1 GYVRQVRTAAERG
14 GAVMVGVD
22 PDDDF
27 PALGGV
33 AEDVPAEED
42 RPAQKGQSPRDERDE
57 DDAARR
63 AGGTGQGPTEI
74 QPGTH
79 ECHDP
84 CVAGGVAGDRERR
97 AVRPRPG
104 TDEDPAGNDQG
115 AGPCPGPD

>member
-1 GYVRQVRTAAERG
+1 
-14 GAVMVGVD
+14 M
-22 PDDDF
+22 
-27 PALGGV
+27 
-33 AEDVPAEED
+33 AEED

-115 AGPCPGPD
+115 AGPCPGPDAPSHEPCSLSTNGQHKPTERPNAV

>member
-1 GYVRQVRTAAERG
+1 MAHVADNQRIDAEEERPVGAPGADPDTGYVRQVRTAAERG

-79 ECHDP
+79 EC
-84 CVAGGVAGDRERR
+84 
-97 AVRPRPG
+97 
-104 TDEDPAGNDQG
+104 
-115 AGPCPGPD
+115 